1 MLIGKQY
8 IHDLEQFRNRC
19 RVFRDRTEAGGYLAD
34 MLKPYADSYGVI
46 LAIPAGGLS
55 VAAVV
60 AERLRLPMDV
70 AVVSKITPPDNTE
83 VGYGAVAFDG
93 TVRLNRNVLP
103 AYRLTAQQIEAGIAD
118 TKEKVLRRVN
128 RFRRARTMDYL
139 ANRTVILID
148 DGLASGFTMSVAVE
162 AVSKIGVR
170 QIVIAVPTAHERT
183 LEEIEKLPNPA
194 DAIYC
199 PNIRTDP
206 CFAVADAYQNWSD
219 VSEDQAA
226 DILARFGG

>member
-103 AYRLTAQQIEAGIAD
+103 AYRLTAQQI
-118 TKEKVLRRVN
+118 VN
-128 RFRRARTMDYL
+128 RFRRARTMNYL